1 MPRLVVRLDDEKR
14 RRLDKVVEHRGGAIS
29 EVVRGMIDDAYEDVM
44 RERRRAAV
52 ERIAAMEIDVPLDPD
67 ELSRELEAAH
77 APGGLDD
84 QYLEDMRRDGSLSTT
99 QT

>member
-14 RRLDKVVEHRGGAIS
+14 RRLDKVVEHKGGAIS

-52 ERIAAMEIDVPLDPD
+52 ERMAAMEIEDVPDP
-67 ELSRELEAAH
+67 ETLSRELEAAH
-77 APGGLDD
+77 APGGL
-84 QYLEDMRRDGSLSTT
+84 Y
-99 QT
+99 